1 MKTLLHKT
9 SVRLTA
15 SIAAV
20 FILTAPLFY
29 LITRYFYAEDMIDI
43 IESVER
49 GEGLPSSFDLE
60 RDIIAGV
67 MIQYILI
74 FVVIAVSLLIAMRFS
89 LRNLWHPFENTL
101 KSMERFK
108 VSDKTLPALDNGD
121 IKEFSR
127 LNNALTKLMQRNSET
142 YRQQKEFTE
151 NASHELQTPLA
162 VMRSRLDL
170 LLQRNLD
177 KETLYSINELYNANR
192 RMERLNCDLLLLA
205 KIDNG
210 QFVSSEKV
218 DAVSIITNI
227 SDSLTSLGYDV
238 YASLPDTGYEITAN
252 RTLFESLV
260 NNLVVNAVRNSGQVE
275 ISLTGAGLT
284 VCNPSQNGEPLDRGR
299 LFRRFA
305 SNADTR
311 GNGLGLAIAKA
322 VCDVHHW
329 DIEYGFVAGNH
340 IFTVTLVDSLQ
351 KG

>member
-1 MKTLLHKT
+1 MKTLLHKA
-9 SVRLTA
+9 SDRIIA

-49 GEGLPSSFDLE
+49 REALPSSFDLE
-60 RDIIAGV
+60 QDIIAGV
-67 MIQYILI
+67 MIQYLLI
-74 FVVIAVSLLIAMRFS
+74 FVVIALSLFIAIRFS

-101 KSMERFK
+101 KSMEQFK
-108 VSDKTLPALDNGD
+108 VSDKKLPTLESGD

-127 LNNALTKLMQRNSET
+127 LNHALTRLMRRNSET

-177 KETLYSINELYNANR
+177 RETFDSINELYNANR
-192 RMERLNCDLLLLA
+192 RMERLNRDLLLLA
-205 KIDNG
+205 KIDND
-210 QFVSSEKV
+210 QFVTNTEV
-218 DAVSIITNI
+218 DIVSIIRDI
-227 SDSLTSLGYDV
+227 ADSLTSLGYKVNTTFSD
-238 YASLPDTGYEITAN
+238 GQYEITAN

-260 NNLVVNAVRNSGQVE
+260 NNLAVNALRNSGQVDV
-275 ISLTGAGLT
+275 SLTGGKLM
-284 VCNPSQNGEPLDRGR
+284 VSNPSDNGEALDSSR

-305 SNADTR
+305 ATPGSK

-322 VCDVHHW
+322 VCDVHRW
-329 DIEYGFVAGNH
+329 DIKYDFVSGNH
-340 IFTVTLVDSLQ
+340 LFIVEM
-351 KG
+351 G

>member
-1 MKTLLHKT
+1 MKTLLYKT
-9 SVRLTA
+9 SVRIIVC
-15 SIAAV
+15 IAAV

-49 GEGLPSSFDLE
+49 GEGLPPSLDLE
-60 RDIIAGV
+60 QDIIAGV
-67 MIQYILI
+67 MIQYLLI
-74 FVVIAVSLLIAMRFS
+74 FIVIALSLLIAIRFS

-101 KSMERFK
+101 KSMEQFK
-108 VSDKTLPALDNGD
+108 VSDKMLPALENGN
-121 IKEFSR
+121 IKEFYR
-127 LNNALTKLMQRNSET
+127 LNYALTKLMQRNSET

-177 KETLYSINELYNANR
+177 RETLDSINELYNSNR
-192 RMERLNCDLLLLA
+192 RMERLNRDLLLLA

-210 QFVSSEKV
+210 QFVAGVKI
-218 DAVSIITNI
+218 DTVSIVEEIADNI
-227 SDSLTSLGYDV
+227 ISLGYKV
-238 YASLPDTGYEITAN
+238 TTTLQYTGYEITAN

-260 NNLVVNAVRNSGQVE
+260 NNLVTNAVRNSGQVD
-275 ISLTGAGLT
+275 ISLTDGKLIIS
-284 VCNPSQNGEPLDRGR
+284 NPSHNGEPLDRNK

-305 SNADTR
+305 STSGTK

-322 VCDVHHW
+322 ICDFHHW
-329 DIEYGFVAGNH
+329 TIEYDFINGIH
-340 IFTVTLVDSLQ
+340 MFTVNLNCPSQ
-351 KG
+351 K

>member
-1 MKTLLHKT
+1 MKTLLHKA
-9 SVRLTA
+9 SDRIIA

-49 GEGLPSSFDLE
+49 REALPSSFDLE
-60 RDIIAGV
+60 QDIIAGV
-67 MIQYILI
+67 MIQYLLI
-74 FVVIAVSLLIAMRFS
+74 FVVIALSLFIAIRFS

-101 KSMERFK
+101 KSMEQFK
-108 VSDKTLPALDNGD
+108 VSDKKLPTLECGD

-127 LNNALTKLMQRNSET
+127 LNNALTRLMQRNSET

-177 KETLYSINELYNANR
+177 RETFDSINELYNANR
-192 RMERLNCDLLLLA
+192 RMERLNRDLLLLA
-205 KIDNG
+205 KIDND
-210 QFVSSEKV
+210 QFVTNTEV
-218 DAVSIITNI
+218 DIVSIIRDI
-227 SDSLTSLGYDV
+227 ADSLTSLGYKVNATFSD
-238 YASLPDTGYEITAN
+238 AQCEITAN

-260 NNLVVNAVRNSGQVE
+260 NNLAVNALRNSGQVDV
-275 ISLTGAGLT
+275 SLTGGKLM
-284 VCNPSQNGEPLDRGR
+284 VSNPSDNGEALDSSR

-305 SNADTR
+305 ATPGSK
-311 GNGLGLAIAKA
+311 GNGIGLAIAKA
-322 VCDVHHW
+322 VCDVHRW
-329 DIEYGFVAGNH
+329 DIKYDFVSGNH
-340 IFTVTLVDSLQ
+340 LFIVEM
-351 KG
+351 G